1 MHLVSVIIPSYNHA
15 EFVELAVDSVVSQS
29 YGNFELIIVDD
40 GSRDDSV
47 ERLRRIRDRRC
58 HIHEQPNQGAH
69 AAINRGLALAQGEFL
84 TILNSDDIYSPLR
97 LERLVDEI
105 ERGGDDL
112 LATHIE
118 VINHKGKTLGVK
130 EGWRNMLPWE
140 IPNLK
145 ESFLATD
152 DFALNLLATN
162 FVATTS
168 NIFLRRSVYERIGGM
183 RNLRFAHD
191 WDFLLRA
198 AYDHRCCLVP
208 EALLKYRIHPDNTI
222 TKDRAGMLFEV
233 CWNMAVHSTKLLE
246 KRLQQNGA
254 SHDANRKFMRIM
266 WNSLNPQENYH
277 VMWRIC
283 NFIQTCKA
291 QGITQP
297 EEILLSNKALR
308 DEFVNDVTV

>member
-1 MHLVSVIIPSYNHA
+1 MRLVSVIIPSYNHA
-15 EFVELAVDSVVSQS
+15 EFVELAVDSVLSQS

-47 ERLRRIRDRRC
+47 ARLRRFRDPRC
-58 HIHEQPNQGAH
+58 HIHEQLNQGAH
-69 AAINRGLALAQGEFL
+69 AAINRGLALARGDFL
-84 TILNSDDIYSPLR
+84 TILNSDDIYSPIR

-105 ERGGDDL
+105 ESGGDDL

-118 VINHKGKTLGVK
+118 VINHKSKTLGVK

-168 NIFLRRSVYERIGGM
+168 NIFLRRSVYEKIGGM

-191 WDFLLRA
+191 WDFLLRV
-198 AYDHRCCLVP
+198 AYDHRCRLVP

-222 TKDRAGMLFEV
+222 TKNRAAMLFEA
-233 CWNMAVHSTKLLE
+233 CWNMAVHCGNFVE
-246 KRLQQNGA
+246 KHLIQDGVSGA
-254 SHDANRKFMRIM
+254 VDKKTLRMM
-266 WNSLNPQENYH
+266 WNSLNPQGNYH
-277 VMWRIC
+277 VIWRIS
-283 NFIQTCKA
+283 NLLQAMKA
-291 QGITQP
+291 NGIKNP
-297 EEILLSNKALR
+297 EETFLNDAELRNLLIK
-308 DEFVNDVTV
+308 DVVV

>member
-1 MHLVSVIIPSYNHA
+1 MRLVSVIIPSYNHA
-15 EFVELAVDSVVSQS
+15 EFVELAVDSVLCQS
-29 YGNFELIIVDD
+29 YRNLELIIVDD

-47 ERLRRIRDRRC
+47 ARLRRFRDPRC
-58 HIHEQPNQGAH
+58 HIHEQLNHGAH

-105 ERGGDDL
+105 ESGGDDL

-118 VINHKGKTLGVK
+118 VINQTGKTLGIK

-140 IPNLK
+140 IAKIN
-145 ESFLATD
+145 ESVLVTN

-168 NIFLRRSVYERIGGM
+168 NIFFRRSVYESIGGM

-198 AYDHRCCLVP
+198 AREHQCRLLP
-208 EALLKYRIHPDNTI
+208 EALLKYRIHKNNTI
-222 TKDRAGMLFEV
+222 AKDRAEMLFEA
-233 CWNMAVHSTKLLE
+233 CWNMAVHAAGFSKYFV
-246 KRLQQNGA
+246 
-254 SHDANRKFMRIM
+254 SPANKHHIYEDKISRI
-266 WNSLNPQENYH
+266 WNSINPQGNSH
-277 VMWRIC
+277 IMWRISHFC
-283 NFIQTCKA
+283 HVM
-291 QGITQP
+291 TQSGASNP
-297 EEILLSNKALR
+297 EELLLGDSELR
-308 DEFVNDVTV
+308 SQLVREVRV